1 MFVRTLSKYLSRVA
15 ALAIGLAV
23 TGAMFASTA
32 QAQTQPLTRK
42 SVITFSQ
49 PIEIPGVGTQ
59 VLPAGTYVLKLLD
72 STSERHIVQI
82 FSKDE
87 KHIFATILAVPNYRL
102 KSTNHTTITFAERAA
117 GSPPAMRAWF
127 YPGDNWGQ
135 EFVYPKVR
143 AQQIAKETNQPVL
156 FVSSDMAENIAAP
169 SVTAMEP
176 PVIAL
181 KAAPI
186 QAFKPS
192 GEETAMSDYVDAPPT
207 QMAASAP
214 APAAKAKKLPKTGDN
229 LPLVGMLV
237 MLSIGAAFTLRRL
250 CSH

>member
-1 MFVRTLSKYLSRVA
+1 MFVRTVFKRVSRVA
-15 ALAIGLAV
+15 AFAVGLGVAATV
-23 TGAMFASTA
+23 FASAA
-32 QAQTQPLTRK
+32 QAQGQPLTRK

-72 STSERHIVQI
+72 STSDRHIVQI

-87 KHIFATILAVPNYRL
+87 KHVFATILAVPNYRL

-156 FVSSDMAENIAAP
+156 FVPSEMAENIAAP
-169 SVTAMEP
+169 SVTAMEA

-181 KAAPI
+181 KAATI

-192 GEETAMSDYVDAPPT
+192 GEEAPMSDYVDAPPT
-207 QMAASAP
+207 QMAAASPAP
-214 APAAKAKKLPKTGDN
+214 APRAKKLPKTADN
-229 LPLVGMLV
+229 LPLAGMLG
-237 MLSIGAAFTLRRL
+237 MLSICAAFTLRRL
-250 CSH
+250 CSR

>member
-1 MFVRTLSKYLSRVA
+1 MFVRTLSNRLSRVA
-15 ALAIGLAV
+15 AFAIGIGVACS
-23 TGAMFASTA
+23 MFASAA
-32 QAQTQPLTRK
+32 QAQSQPLTRK

-59 VLPAGTYVLKLLD
+59 VLPAGTYVIKLLD
-72 STSERHIVQI
+72 SRTDRHIVQI

-87 KHIFATILAVPNYRL
+87 KHLFATILAIPNYRL

-156 FVSSDMAENIAAP
+156 FIPADMAENIAAP
-169 SVTAMEP
+169 SVMATEP
-176 PVIAL
+176 PVMAL
-181 KAAPI
+181 QQAPVM
-186 QAFKPS
+186 AFKPT

-207 QMAASAP
+207 QVAAAAP
-214 APAAKAKKLPKTGDN
+214 KAKKLPKTADN
-229 LPLVGMLV
+229 LPLAGLLG
-237 MLSIGAAFTLRRL
+237 MLSICAAFALRGL
-250 CSH
+250 CTR